1 MGKVKEALEEL
12 SHRMGYGG
20 VIDDRLIDSLY
31 SMRGTQ
37 PMRHITLR
45 LESSYVERAE
55 KHYPNLTTSEA
66 LRQTI
71 RCGLTAIEQMK
82 GDKK

>member
-20 VIDDRLIDSLY
+20 AINDHVMESLDSLRN
-31 SMRGTQ
+31 SQ